1 MTVDVLVAHSD
12 ELDLASNTS
21 DTTINATV
29 VKDETIIT
37 RPPPTLTRSWSLP
50 NASTRRTDSPASP
63 VLTRASSLPVKL
75 VEPATDID
83 SDSSSVWTW
92 AWSDEMQGPATSKR
106 CGTRWIARLLP
117 FFMLMLVGYATYDV
131 VVYCCV
137 EYFIQETRKT
147 ATAIVLI
154 VFYTI
159 FFILMVAAYI
169 RCYVTIQFN
178 TGFVPWTAAREA
190 AESERNERSTNGG
203 DVESLQW
210 SPADTNPDS
219 PGLEAFYSKDAFI
232 CESDG
237 LPKWCSECR
246 SWKPDRAHHSS
257 EYGRCVYKM
266 DHVCPWMGGIIS
278 ETSFNFFIQ
287 FTFYCACYC
296 VLIVSTNAYV
306 VTLRRNAGQSVEG
319 RVVVGLALGSLFG
332 LFSIAMTATALRFVF
347 QNITNVDLF
356 RKNQTFRLAVRVPTG
371 TRSTDQFTTITYPL
385 SPPGDDSRAPGT
397 AHSNGVNQSDGA
409 GSIAT
414 NRMAARDQRAK
425 RTFAILQTQ
434 SGENPWHVGYR
445 NNFKSVMGETIFEWF
460 LPLRHSPCTRHD
472 SMVSDYEFGPLVEEL
487 KRRYGLAEG
496 DAEKGANETTS
507 S

>member
-1 MTVDVLVAHSD
+1 MTVDVLVARSD

-50 NASTRRTDSPASP
+50 NASTRRTDNPAPP

-137 EYFIQETRKT
+137 EYFIQEIRKT

-219 PGLEAFYSKDAFI
+219 PGLEAFYSKDVFI

-278 ETSFNFFIQ
+278 ETS
-287 FTFYCACYC
+287 
-296 VLIVSTNAYV
+296 
-306 VTLRRNAGQSVEG
+306 
-319 RVVVGLALGSLFG
+319 
-332 LFSIAMTATALRFVF
+332 LRFVF

-397 AHSNGVNQSDGA
+397 AHSNGVDQSDGA

-487 KRRYGLAEG
+487 KRRYGLAEE

>member
-1 MTVDVLVAHSD
+1 MGVDILVAHSD
-12 ELDLASNTS
+12 KLGLASNTT
-21 DTTINATV
+21 DTIIDATTA
-29 VKDETIIT
+29 KDEIIT
-37 RPPPTLTRSWSLP
+37 RPPPILTRSWSLP
-50 NASTRRTDSPASP
+50 NDSTRAIGIFALPELARS
-63 VLTRASSLPVKL
+63 SSLPTAPS
-75 VEPATDID
+75 EPVTGVG
-83 SDSSSVWTW
+83 SDSSSLWTF
-92 AWSDEMQGPATSKR
+92 AWSDEMPGPATSKR

-117 FFMLMLVGYATYDV
+117 PFMLMLVGYATYDV

-137 EYFIQETRKT
+137 QYLIQQKRKT
-147 ATAIVLI
+147 ATAVILIVL
-154 VFYTI
+154 YSI
-159 FFILMVAAYI
+159 FLILMVASYI

-178 TGFVPWTAAREA
+178 PGFVPWTAEREVV
-190 AESERNERSTNGG
+190 ESDRNERSTNGG

-210 SPADTNPDS
+210 APPDTNPDS
-219 PGLEAFYSKDAFI
+219 PGLEAFYSKDVFI

-278 ETSFNFFIQ
+278 ETS
-287 FTFYCACYC
+287 A
-296 VLIVSTNAYV
+296 NAYV
-306 VTLRRNAGQSVEG
+306 VKLRLGAGQDVDA
-319 RVVVGLALGSLFG
+319 RVIVGQIFGSLFG
-332 LFSIAMTATALRFVF
+332 LFSIAMTSTALRFVF

-371 TRSTDQFTTITYPL
+371 TRSTDKFSTITYPL
-385 SPPGDDSRAPGT
+385 SFPGDDSRAPGT
-397 AHSNGVNQSDGA
+397 AHSNGVDQSDGA

-425 RTFAILQTQ
+425 RTFAILKTE
-434 SGENPWHVGYR
+434 SGENPWHIGYR
-445 NNFKSVMGETIFEWF
+445 KNFKSVMGESVLEWL

-472 SMVSDYEFGPLVEEL
+472 SMVSDYEFGPLVDEL

-496 DAEKGANETTS
+496 DGEKVANETTS
-507 S
+507 SQSYR

>member
-1 MTVDVLVAHSD
+1 MP
-12 ELDLASNTS
+12 LDGRHHLGNLYVSMH
-21 DTTINATV
+21 
-29 VKDETIIT
+29 ET
-37 RPPPTLTRSWSLP
+37 RYSSA
-50 NASTRRTDSPASP
+50 NAS
-63 VLTRASSLPVKL
+63 
-75 VEPATDID
+75 
-83 SDSSSVWTW
+83 
-92 AWSDEMQGPATSKR
+92 
-106 CGTRWIARLLP
+106 IA
-117 FFMLMLVGYATYDV
+117 
-131 VVYCCV
+131 
-137 EYFIQETRKT
+137 
-147 ATAIVLI
+147 
-154 VFYTI
+154 
-159 FFILMVAAYI
+159 
-169 RCYVTIQFN
+169 
-178 TGFVPWTAAREA
+178 
-190 AESERNERSTNGG
+190 
-203 DVESLQW
+203 
-210 SPADTNPDS
+210 
-219 PGLEAFYSKDAFI
+219 
-232 CESDG
+232 
-237 LPKWCSECR
+237 
-246 SWKPDRAHHSS
+246 
-257 EYGRCVYKM
+257 
-266 DHVCPWMGGIIS
+266 
-278 ETSFNFFIQ
+278 FNFFIQ

-332 LFSIAMTATALRFVF
+332 LFSIAMTVTALRFVF

-397 AHSNGVNQSDGA
+397 AHSNGVDQSDGA

-487 KRRYGLAEG
+487 KRRYGLAEE

>member
-397 AHSNGVNQSDGA
+397 AHSNGVDQSDGA